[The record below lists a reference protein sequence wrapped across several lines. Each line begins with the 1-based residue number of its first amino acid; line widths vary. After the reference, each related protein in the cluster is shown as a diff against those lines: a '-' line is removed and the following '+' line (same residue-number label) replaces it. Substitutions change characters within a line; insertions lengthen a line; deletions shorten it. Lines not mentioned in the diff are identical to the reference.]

1 MKKRTNEEKLQMVN
15 DACDLINEGIDK
27 INEAKR
33 LLHLCGI
40 EICDSVD
47 TSALHEWI
55 PTANN
60 VQIFRGIPKMEKII
74 GVNGN
79 NPIDCITGK
88 PDMRRKRL
96 KYRGVIFLQLAS
108 ESNTK
113 FRYR

>member
-40 EICDSVD
+40 EICDYVN

-55 PTANN
+55 PTTSN

-88 PDMRRKRL
+88 PDTRRKRL

-108 ESNTK
+108 ENNTK
-113 FRYR
+113 FRYQ

>member
-40 EICDSVD
+40 DICDYVD
-47 TSALHEWI
+47 TSDLHEWI
-55 PTANN
+55 PTVSN
-60 VQIFRGIPKMEKII
+60 VQIFIGIQKMEKII

-88 PDMRRKRL
+88 PDMSRKRL
-96 KYRGVIFLQLAS
+96 KYRGITFSQLAS
-108 ESNTK
+108 KSNTK

>member
-15 DACDLINEGIDK
+15 DACDLIN
-27 INEAKR
+27 
-33 LLHLCGI
+33 
-40 EICDSVD
+40 
-47 TSALHEWI
+47 ALHEWI
-55 PTANN
+55 PTASN
-60 VQIFRGIPKMEKII
+60 VQIFRGIPKMGKII

-79 NPIDCITGK
+79 NPIDCVTGK
-88 PDMRRKRL
+88 QDTSRKRL